1 MVIFGSDHKFKITL
15 GKGGD
20 FFEGTPLA
28 IDSRIYSQCPGRPAV
43 VPVHRFQ
50 SVEDVFGF
58 HSGENFRMNNLL
70 WQAQKRIDNPVA
82 CVGQKSLSTSMYESK
97 RKSHLDAVIGRKAG
111 SILEE
116 RRVPVTHFAKQIGI
130 DDAQL
135 RRLLS
140 GENRWNTWHIE
151 VVAIGLGISPAD
163 LLEDRPRQIV
173 YQSPPTLN
181 VQKVDRFKRFD
192 ETFAQESYLV

>member
-1 MVIFGSDHKFKITL
+1 
-15 GKGGD
+15 
-20 FFEGTPLA
+20 
-28 IDSRIYSQCPGRPAV
+28 
-43 VPVHRFQ
+43 
-50 SVEDVFGF
+50 
-58 HSGENFRMNNLL
+58 
-70 WQAQKRIDNPVA
+70 
-82 CVGQKSLSTSMYESK
+82 MYESK